1 MNNRPSLK
9 VLRRQRYDV
18 DPLAGCD
25 PPFLR
30 LDVTG
35 YEPQPEILFGQL
47 LPANDLLDVQERG
60 GKRHPIIRCRLER
73 L

>member
-1 MNNRPSLK
+1 LK
-9 VLRRQRYDV
+9 VHRCQRNDL
-18 DPLAGCD
+18 DPLAGFD

-35 YEPQPEILFGQL
+35 FEPQPEILFSQFL
-47 LPANDLLDVQERG
+47 AANNLLDVQERG
-60 GKRHPIIRCRLER
+60 GKWHPIIRCRLER